1 MIIRDW
7 SKSPRMNGVVAPNLQ
22 SILASLKTGRNKI
35 IADLTLGAWRGGVVA
50 REFAE
55 QLGGTI
61 PFSFTLG
68 SDASSE
74 GQIGRFIDYET
85 QGDIEFLNPF
95 RSVELVLNLSTA
107 CQPIDFLVL
116 APTRSQT
123 WGDENVT
130 FLDLLA
136 RAFDGSGTH
145 IALVA
150 ADPRKVSVP
159 SNWQI
164 DWRVAPVTK
173 RNVRGVGSVKAVPG
187 IISKQIAKKLPLTG
201 CHRLNNGLFL
211 VPPECRIAPEPHSI
225 LALKERLGPGIPN
238 WLKAYC
244 QLTGG
249 IHKDVDFLCRC
260 SAAALLEGG
269 FELALLLASSAVD
282 ASSEFK
288 SDRSQGYLS
297 LPQFQRFRINFALA
311 QLQGLRITLRRNSE
325 LYSAPTPEPYLPT
338 DLYSFL
344 LQAKAWGA
352 LSVGRLIEAD
362 TLFHKAE
369 LISRPRA
376 NTLGYQYLLNSYAL
390 CRLRLGD
397 ATQALA
403 FEDRISTWLDKNA
416 TDTDHLFYINR
427 LNKARLMRQAQ
438 RFAQADEYYCEA
450 FSTTEGVP
458 SESDLIYSNFSRGKN
473 WLLAQRKEASIFIL
487 RACAHWVAS
496 QIPEALAP
504 RVVQSI
510 VGIAVEKNEKVEQV
524 SEALLSRLRDVLPL
538 ASPFVADRLQQS
550 LKEQGSAG
558 WLLRH
563 ATKKDRVCLLIPVTG
578 LDATVGI
585 STTGSD
591 PLVRSPAF
599 DRLTAVMVAFIRNT
613 ILCEFTQMRELY
625 SELGT
630 ILLDTV
636 HGCKFPSELTSIL
649 SSAICLRARR
659 VVYVLDG
666 KTYDFRLSDE
676 LQRRLWR
683 QSWVRLSPSI
693 ASLHLKENTGLVKFR
708 RYISPLS
715 LNETQSKLVGAI
727 IKSDRPLRFA
737 DFSSDV
743 QKSMR
748 WLVDHHVLTIKAD
761 PSSVLTEGDR
771 IRPERPY
778 RCVIGD

>member
-1 MIIRDW
+1 M
-7 SKSPRMNGVVAPNLQ
+7 
-22 SILASLKTGRNKI
+22 
-35 IADLTLGAWRGGVVA
+35 
-50 REFAE
+50 
-55 QLGGTI
+55 
-61 PFSFTLG
+61 
-68 SDASSE
+68 
-74 GQIGRFIDYET
+74 
-85 QGDIEFLNPF
+85 
-95 RSVELVLNLSTA
+95 
-107 CQPIDFLVL
+107 
-116 APTRSQT
+116 
-123 WGDENVT
+123 
-130 FLDLLA
+130 
-136 RAFDGSGTH
+136 
-145 IALVA
+145 
-150 ADPRKVSVP
+150 
-159 SNWQI
+159 
-164 DWRVAPVTK
+164 
-173 RNVRGVGSVKAVPG
+173 
-187 IISKQIAKKLPLTG
+187 
-201 CHRLNNGLFL
+201 
-211 VPPECRIAPEPHSI
+211 
-225 LALKERLGPGIPN
+225 
-238 WLKAYC
+238 
-244 QLTGG
+244 
-249 IHKDVDFLCRC
+249 
-260 SAAALLEGG
+260 
-269 FELALLLASSAVD
+269 
-282 ASSEFK
+282 
-288 SDRSQGYLS
+288 
-297 LPQFQRFRINFALA
+297 
-311 QLQGLRITLRRNSE
+311 
-325 LYSAPTPEPYLPT
+325 
-338 DLYSFL
+338 YSFL

-403 FEDRISTWLDKNA
+403 FEDRISTWLEQNA

-510 VGIAVEKNEKVEQV
+510 VGTAVEKNEKVEQV

-558 WLLRH
+558 WLFRH

-613 ILCEFTQMRELY
+613 ILCEFTQVRELY
-625 SELGT
+625 SEVGT

-636 HGCKFPSELTSIL
+636 HGYKFPSDLTSIL

-659 VVYVLDG
+659 VVYELDG

-693 ASLHLKENTGLVKFR
+693 ASLHLKEEGGLVNFR

-727 IKSDRPLRFA
+727 IKSNHPLRFA

-761 PSSVLTEGDR
+761 PSSVLIEGNR
-771 IRPERPY
+771 IRPGGP
-778 RCVIGD
+778 